1 MGECE
6 GERECIFQRVS
17 ERERERERERR
28 CETVLDMCIAA
39 DNNNDDD
46 GFTTERVGQCL
57 GSVRDA
63 FF

>member
-1 MGECE
+1 MSVRA
-6 GERECIFQRVS
+6 RENASFSVS
-17 ERERERERERR
+17 ASEKERERERERR

>member
-1 MGECE
+1 MSVRA
-6 GERECIFQRVS
+6 RENASFSVS
-17 ERERERERERR
+17 ASEKERERERR